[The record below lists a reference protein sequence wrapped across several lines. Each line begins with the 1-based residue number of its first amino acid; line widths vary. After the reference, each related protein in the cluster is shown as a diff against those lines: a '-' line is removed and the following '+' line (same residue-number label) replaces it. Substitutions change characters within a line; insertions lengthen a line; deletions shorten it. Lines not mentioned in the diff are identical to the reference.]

1 MAYQYGTPGYG
12 YNPQQTY
19 FAQQQ
24 YNPQPQQQMSP
35 AFACH
40 PVGSREEAVAAQT
53 DYFSAGLVMPDLSHG
68 MIYLKRFNQQTGAS
82 DFFEFRAV
90 QPEEKKEKEEE
101 DHIKE
106 SDYKTRFFTTLKLD
120 IFATLGCYDL
130 RHRERVSLDSK
141 LAYVQRWLF
150 LSEEI
155 ASRRYTV
162 SQG

>member
-82 DFFEFRAV
+82 DFFEF
-90 QPEEKKEKEEE
+90 
-101 DHIKE
+101 
-106 SDYKTRFFTTLKLD
+106 
-120 IFATLGCYDL
+120 
-130 RHRERVSLDSK
+130 K
-141 LAYVQRWLF
+141 LAQAEAKSETQYVTVAEFEKFQKEL
-150 LSEEI
+150 
-155 ASRRYTV
+155 SRRFGGKIEREVIEDYE
-162 SQG
+162 

>member
-1 MAYQYGTPGYG
+1 MAFQYGTPGYG

-82 DFFEFRAV
+82 DFFEFRIV
-90 QPEEKKEKEEE
+90 QPEQKEDARPAQYVTVEEFEKFQKE
-101 DHIKE
+101 
-106 SDYKTRFFTTLKLD
+106 L
-120 IFATLGCYDL
+120 
-130 RHRERVSLDSK
+130 
-141 LAYVQRWLF
+141 
-150 LSEEI
+150 
-155 ASRRYTV
+155 SRRFGQKEV
-162 SQG
+162 KENDE